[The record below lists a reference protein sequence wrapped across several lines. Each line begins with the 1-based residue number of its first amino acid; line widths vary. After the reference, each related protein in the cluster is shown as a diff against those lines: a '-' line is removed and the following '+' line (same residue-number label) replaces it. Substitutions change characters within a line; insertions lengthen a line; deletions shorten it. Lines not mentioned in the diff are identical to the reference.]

1 MPGQKQS
8 FRFRLP
14 WLPSLAAA
22 PTRPSSPQRQR
33 KNAQPPLPPA
43 APVRV
48 IPIQRQILQPTGDS
62 PPTHPPAEPP
72 KSESKT
78 PLPGTESQPLPPG
91 AELAQSVART
101 ELQLTG
107 TIPPQLQ
114 QQQQPLA
121 QAARLPSRTNSETPS
136 ERLEAMPQQ
145 ELTKP
150 MSPSMGA
157 ESSQSQSHVPL
168 SGMDANPPQ
177 FSSIS
182 SAPTQATPKTES
194 PPPPEP
200 VSQSPSPR
208 RLGETKPPS
217 TSYGSILTQKES
229 QSSLPSQKTSPTL
242 PKSQPR
248 SPPHTGT
255 PTLLPNSQPPSS
267 TRPVTAK
274 RSNSGSPARS
284 TAKQPSSP
292 FRAVTHPGTSSPPP
306 VPYSR
311 ADKSSPKA
319 PSHSTL
325 ANDHQISSPKQ
336 SPSPPLTNPTPS
348 PSSAYSTGESSV
360 LSKVQPT
367 SGPNG
372 SQHVE
377 NLTTQLQEVE
387 ADKPDAIKGNY
398 SEAIEA
404 NEHHTPIFINEKMT
418 EPEPSPALETKQVIA
433 TKFMEHSSTEEGT
446 DTEETDEDESHWSG
460 INKGKQKLYTKPEA
474 SSEES
479 GGDIPMLHDSE
490 TGEGQRSKA
499 LHKEMKHDVLEFI
512 HKLSLGKLGGLS
524 GNIITISGENR
535 GATLHLGRAASS
547 SLSWDGK
554 AVNNMASK
562 KSDPETISERKY
574 ISGGRKHKDAST
586 DQCVNSN
593 VQIINNSMLLD
604 SCVSERNPGV
614 HIGTLGNNS
623 LLTGKLNKSRKDAS
637 SSSEAS
643 TSHKTQ
649 MKVTTAGKQPV
660 IRRRCLRGLLME
672 SSDSEPDNP
681 EKPRRHGCR
690 YTCGKPWTH
699 DF

>member
-22 PTRPSSPQRQR
+22 PTRPSLPQRQR

-48 IPIQRQILQPTGDS
+48 IPIQRQILQPTDDS
-62 PPTHPPAEPP
+62 PPSHPPVQPP
-72 KSESKT
+72 ITESKT
-78 PLPGTESQPLPPG
+78 PLLPPG
-91 AELAQSVART
+91 AELAQAVART
-101 ELQLTG
+101 ELQPTG

-114 QQQQPLA
+114 QQQQPSA
-121 QAARLPSRTNSETPS
+121 MLPSRTNSETPS
-136 ERLEAMPQQ
+136 ERLE
-145 ELTKP
+145 TKP

-157 ESSQSQSHVPL
+157 ESSQSQVPL
-168 SGMDANPPQ
+168 SGMDASPPQ
-177 FSSIS
+177 LSSIS
-182 SAPTQATPKTES
+182 SAPRQATLSQGAEISFQRPSLPKT
-194 PPPPEP
+194 EP

-217 TSYGSILTQKES
+217 TSHGSILTQKES

-255 PTLLPNSQPPSS
+255 PTLLPNSQSPSS

-311 ADKSSPKA
+311 TDKSSPKA
-319 PSHSTL
+319 PSHSTSI
-325 ANDHQISSPKQ
+325 NDHLISSPKQ

-377 NLTTQLQEVE
+377 SLTTQSYASQNYEQQPALQEVE
-387 ADKPDAIKGNY
+387 ADKPDEIKGTY

-433 TKFMEHSSTEEGT
+433 TNFMEHPSTEEGT
-446 DTEETDEDESHWSG
+446 DTEETDEDESHWSA
-460 INKGKQKLYTKPEA
+460 INK
-474 SSEES
+474 
-479 GGDIPMLHDSE
+479 E
-490 TGEGQRSKA
+490 TGEGQGSKA
-499 LHKEMKHDVLEFI
+499 LHKEMKHDILEFI
-512 HKLSLGKLGGLS
+512 QVQLCIWVEQHHRHYHGMERLSTTWPLRS
-524 GNIITISGENR
+524 
-535 GATLHLGRAASS
+535 
-547 SLSWDGK
+547 
-554 AVNNMASK
+554 
-562 KSDPETISERKY
+562 
-574 ISGGRKHKDAST
+574 
-586 DQCVNSN
+586 Q
-593 VQIINNSMLLD
+593 
-604 SCVSERNPGV
+604 
-614 HIGTLGNNS
+614 
-623 LLTGKLNKSRKDAS
+623 
-637 SSSEAS
+637 
-643 TSHKTQ
+643 TQ
-649 MKVTTAGKQPV
+649 KQ
-660 IRRRCLRGLLME
+660 
-672 SSDSEPDNP
+672 
-681 EKPRRHGCR
+681 
-690 YTCGKPWTH
+690 
-699 DF
+699 